1 MTAPAFIHA
10 RFASPLGLLHL
21 VLDGEALVAL
31 DYPGFEARMMRL
43 LARRFPGARLADG
56 AVPPAVAAALERY
69 FGGDEAALAGL
80 ALKLG
85 GTPFQRAVWDA
96 LRNIPR
102 GATQSYGGLA
112 AAIGRPAAV
121 RAVGLANGA
130 NPVAIAVPCHRVIG
144 ANGALTGYAGGLER
158 KAWLLRHEGAAAIQS
173 LAGSAGAGTGAVLTT
188 PAA

>member
-1 MTAPAFIHA
+1 M
-10 RFASPLGLLHL
+10 
-21 VLDGEALVAL
+21 
-31 DYPGFEARMMRL
+31 
-43 LARRFPGARLADG
+43 
-56 AVPPAVAAALERY
+56 
-69 FGGDEAALAGL
+69 
-80 ALKLG
+80 
-85 GTPFQRAVWDA
+85 WDA
-96 LRNIPR
+96 LRKIPR